1 MNNYLVTLVDKT
13 TGQMQK
19 IWVESE
25 CPDGMQEFIN
35 DATLD
40 PPLLVKDPVVVDI
53 TQHRHI
59 FSVAS

>member
-25 CPDGMQEFIN
+25 CPDGMQEFV
-35 DATLD
+35 DSATLD
-40 PPLLVKDPVVVDI
+40 PPLLLAEPVVVEI